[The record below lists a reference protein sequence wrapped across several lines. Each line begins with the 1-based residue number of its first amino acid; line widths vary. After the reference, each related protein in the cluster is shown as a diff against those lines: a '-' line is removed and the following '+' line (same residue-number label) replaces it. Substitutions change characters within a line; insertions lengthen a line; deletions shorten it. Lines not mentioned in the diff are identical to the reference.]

1 MSYYSFSMN
10 NGRKRSTMFGPV
22 FKNINSGFHNE
33 NATVKSSESWSSSKK
48 HLMDNEE
55 SENNLSSKIHLA
67 VLFAT
72 MLALII
78 SLV

>member
-1 MSYYSFSMN
+1 MSYYSFSTN
-10 NGRKRSTMFGPV
+10 DGRKTSTMFGSV
-22 FKNINSGFHNE
+22 FQNINSGFHNE
-33 NATVKSSESWSSSKK
+33 STVNSTSESWTESKK
-48 HLMDNEE
+48 HLLDNEE
-55 SENNLSSKIHLA
+55 NEKNLSSKIHLA